1 MRNLKLWVAA
11 AAVSVTVMSAALADA
26 TGKWTWMQR
35 RGQNGQEMTRTLE
48 LKQEGEKLT
57 GFMLGRNDMKIEI
70 KEATV
75 KGNEISFVTITD
87 RNGQQM
93 KTMYKGKVEG
103 DLIKGS
109 IITTRDGQERNR
121 PWEAKRAK

>member
-1 MRNLKLWVAA
+1 MRNLKLWIAS
-11 AAVSVTVMSAALADA
+11 AAVSMTLVGAAWADA
-26 TGKWTWMQR
+26 TGKWTWAR
-35 RGQNGQEMTRTLE
+35 RGQNGQEQVQTLE

-75 KGNEISFVTITD
+75 KGADIQFAVIRE
-87 RNGQQM
+87 RNGEQQ
-93 KTMYKGKVEG
+93 KTVYKGKVEG

-109 IITTRDGQERNR
+109 IISTRDGQERNR